1 MAETVAKRR
10 IKALTLSSNV
20 RVGLYGA
27 AKVNPLL
34 RLSELE
40 TLHARFIPDIS
51 IRAKDLMKGSSGGNV
66 NKLYPDETKMSARQ
80 WKRESYT
87 AIPKQ
92 FLKDFSLTAKEI
104 LQGTWK
110 VQLKPPEPDTV
121 QFWTEIFERESDEMD
136 LNLPAPQRVLW
147 DLVRPITEGKM
158 RHCLKG
164 VSGTAGLDG
173 LTWVQV
179 KKGMRPAS
187 LAAYYNNWLVQGRL
201 PETLKEG
208 YTTLIPKEVGTA
220 DKEKMRPLIVTSCLI
235 QLFHRILNR

>member
-1 MAETVAKRR
+1 MHAGVRTAHDCVGCMAETVAKRR

-87 AIPKQ
+87 AIPKR
-92 FLKDFSLTAKEI
+92 FLKDFSRIAKEI
-104 LQGTWK
+104 L
-110 VQLKPPEPDTV
+110 
-121 QFWTEIFERESDEMD
+121 
-136 LNLPAPQRVLW
+136 
-147 DLVRPITEGKM
+147 
-158 RHCLKG
+158 
-164 VSGTAGLDG
+164 
-173 LTWVQV
+173 
-179 KKGMRPAS
+179 
-187 LAAYYNNWLVQGRL
+187 
-201 PETLKEG
+201 
-208 YTTLIPKEVGTA
+208 
-220 DKEKMRPLIVTSCLI
+220 
-235 QLFHRILNR
+235 